1 MPQIGACCNSMRNP
15 VKLFVFEGLAGFP
28 PFFSRDAAS
37 TASARHGDIRCKSV
51 IITGTDR
58 ILGGVTADGFNCRGL
73 LSKQDLSRLSVKLV
87 QVQCHPSATTMTWSD
102 DHDGDVMIWTRPG
115 GTADDPAGTWE
126 RTDEE
131 GNTHTLQVAVADSA
145 SGTVSSQG
153 RRVVPNRP

>member
-58 ILGGVTADGFNCRGL
+58 ILGGVAAGGFNCRGL

-87 QVQCHPSATTMTWSD
+87 EVQCHPSATTMTWSD

-115 GTADDPAGTWE
+115 GTADDHAGT
-126 RTDEE
+126 R
-131 GNTHTLQVAVADSA
+131 GINIPCKLPLQIPHPEQYPARAGVLSRI
-145 SGTVSSQG
+145 G
-153 RRVVPNRP
+153 P